1 MTIGGTANTGDSF
14 DYIIVGSGA
23 AGSLPAHRLTEH
35 PGATMCMLVTGPPS
49 IHPRAGR
56 HHQDAV
62 QPNAVQ
68 PRLHLAVQ
76 DRAV

>member
-35 PGATMCMLVTGPPS
+35 PGATMCMLVTGPPDRYLY
-49 IHPRAGR
+49 IHELAGFIKMLFNL
-56 HHQDAV
+56 DFT
-62 QPNAVQ
+62 
-68 PRLHLAVQ
+68 
-76 DRAV
+76 